1 MSKRKND
8 PLLEALKE
16 GKSYTWTIPDG
27 GNLASMRKAVKHG
40 QTLTMSPIVNPSEI
54 QVGDFVLVKWH
65 NSDIFHIVGEIQEGQ
80 FLIVNSLG
88 KVNGWV
94 SAKEIL
100 GRVTK
105 IIEPEPR
112 PSVEVMLDELM
123 SAYQAMITTEQASD
137 SEAQRMFAI
146 VADLRWYAD
155 RIGKERLDIMP
166 RSNKWSFQQ
175 NLWRLTKQARKATAP
190 VPNRVL
196 YFIDCGKECVGLAS
210 EILALFEY
218 SGSEQN
224 KKPPNTAYI

>member
-65 NSDIFHIVGEIQEGQ
+65 QSDIFHIVGEIQEGQ

-112 PSVEVMLDELM
+112 PSVEAMLDELM
-123 SAYQAMITTEQASD
+123 SAYQVMITTGQASD

-146 VADLRWYAD
+146 IDDLRWYAD
-155 RIGKERLDIMP
+155 RILSLVHI
-166 RSNKWSFQQ
+166 
-175 NLWRLTKQARKATAP
+175 
-190 VPNRVL
+190 
-196 YFIDCGKECVGLAS
+196 
-210 EILALFEY
+210 
-218 SGSEQN
+218 
-224 KKPPNTAYI
+224 